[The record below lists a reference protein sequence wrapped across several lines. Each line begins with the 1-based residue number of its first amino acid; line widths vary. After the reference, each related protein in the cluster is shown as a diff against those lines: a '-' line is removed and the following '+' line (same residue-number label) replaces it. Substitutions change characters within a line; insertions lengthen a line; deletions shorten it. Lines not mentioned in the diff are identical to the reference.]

1 MSLGSDHFHHD
12 GDPVA
17 RLLERAADAA
27 LFGDVA
33 TLDDERD
40 AAELGIDLEYETEQL
55 ELAAATLDLADLD
68 LADLE
73 RGAAEQMPAEL
84 AARLRALADALHAPA
99 PPAIP
104 LRTDRPA
111 RPLSEKVAWIAAAA
125 SITVAV
131 ASTWPV
137 LLDALRAAPTQSDFL
152 ATHPNS
158 LRASWTATNDGHI
171 VGAVA
176 GEVRFDPATGD
187 GELHIEGLAQNDP
200 AREQYQLWIFDAER
214 DERFPVDG
222 GVFDITCSGRAVI
235 AIRSKLAVQRPTM
248 FAVTIERPGG
258 AVVSER
264 RIALVAKP

>member
-1 MSLGSDHFHHD
+1 MSLPPDHFD
-12 GDPVA
+12 QGGDPVE
-17 RLLERAADAA
+17 RLLARAADAA

-40 AAELGIDLEYETEQL
+40 AAALGIDLEYETEQF
-55 ELAAATLDLADLD
+55 ELAAAALD

-73 RGAAEQMPAEL
+73 RTADDPMPAAL
-84 AARLRALADALHAPA
+84 ASRLHALADALHAPA

-104 LRTDRPA
+104 LRADRPA

-131 ASTWPV
+131 ASSWPV
-137 LLDALRAAPTQSDFL
+137 LLDALRAAPTTSDFL

-158 LRASWTATNDGHI
+158 LRASWSATNDGHI

-200 AREQYQLWIFDAER
+200 AREQYQLWIFDAGR

-248 FAVTIERPGG
+248 FAVTVERPGG